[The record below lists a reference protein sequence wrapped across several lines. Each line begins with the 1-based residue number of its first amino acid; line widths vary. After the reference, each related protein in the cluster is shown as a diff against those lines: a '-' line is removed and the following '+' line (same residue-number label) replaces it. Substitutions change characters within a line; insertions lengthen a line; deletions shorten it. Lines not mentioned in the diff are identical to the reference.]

1 MLQLRTEGANQ
12 RFSSNKVQALNKPG
26 VGVISSKINVLGRST
41 TKDPREEGKTISFIK
56 YEEDNK
62 SHQKIKPKPI
72 QMYSVGVLLE
82 MSVCAI

>member
-26 VGVISSKINVLGRST
+26 VGVISSKINVLGWST
-41 TKDPREEGKTISFIK
+41 TKDPREDGKTISFIK
-56 YEEDNK
+56 YEEDK

-72 QMYSVGVLLE
+72 QMYLVGVLLE
-82 MSVCAI
+82 MGVCAI